1 MKSLNSFP
9 KVSLVHLHYNYELA
23 LVFFMHYKYTI
34 SSFYCVLLSFVCFE
48 KSVFSVIVTPF
59 EVIYVF
65 FLCSFEDDLYVLDP

>member
-1 MKSLNSFP
+1 
-9 KVSLVHLHYNYELA
+9 
-23 LVFFMHYKYTI
+23 MHYKYTI

-65 FLCSFEDDLYVLDP
+65 FLCNFEDDLYVLDP